1 MMNFV
6 HGLKRNNSL
15 IIKRKNKKYLN
26 SAIYQKDFK
35 KVLISFDDRSNII
48 SQRQNKINSNNL
60 NEESK
65 ANFNN
70 NSNGLIRLEKEKNN
84 LRKNLILPLK
94 FNNPNKKLNTDRGK
108 ISDQFEYDIKHK
120 NKCIFLTYKENNK
133 INKKRKEFKPIN
145 INRFINEINSFLLP
159 NEKTFEN
166 LKNLINYRIIYKE
179 SIKTP
184 DLEKLLKRCESQDK
198 QITYELFYR
207 YIIKKTFKELLKLGN
222 LNNSLIDKNQIK
234 KEYQKQINEIKEYLK
249 SQNKEYKN
257 NSYSKN
263 IDSSDI
269 TYKTSLPT
277 NLKESN
283 RSLHKIYKII
293 NIEKH
298 KPNVII
304 NPNSSSDFT
313 YHIHNFD
320 AASDEL
326 ENQNVSYKNQEL
338 NKKKFETLLSLK
350 ETSKFIDR
358 NKQLMKV
365 YNKMLLSIKKDH
377 HNSSMENK
385 KEQQYI
391 NSKFEINSNNDNL
404 KKKFEHSKEANS
416 NIRLKRIK
424 KNILNNNDSQKN
436 NNTNSKEDFQF
447 KTQAYE
453 KNKLKFNGFNYCLD
467 IHNKN
472 SNNND
477 DIINCLNSSEKM
489 VKFSNE
495 ILNEHINNTPYKD
508 KRYNRNLNLESNN
521 PTIKE
526 TFEFNNISQTNLDKS
541 ETFNN
546 SLILENEFKNK
557 DLDLKP
563 PSKFKSSLLKYSS
576 SQQNIFDDKFTINEK
591 FFQENDRLKLR
602 LNSKNYSQLFN
613 NEIDNSINK
622 EKIKQKNFNRF
633 LKRRFF
639 LKKKKTIKER
649 SFKDFLKDDISEENK
664 DIIQEEKNGNGN
676 SIKKS
681 TKNLK
686 HFDDDEKD
694 LIEKEWECKFKN
706 FKNYI
711 QKLKHMS
718 KDEFKDDTL
727 KFIKYYYD

>member
-1 MMNFV
+1 
-6 HGLKRNNSL
+6 
-15 IIKRKNKKYLN
+15 
-26 SAIYQKDFK
+26 
-35 KVLISFDDRSNII
+35 
-48 SQRQNKINSNNL
+48 
-60 NEESK
+60 
-65 ANFNN
+65 
-70 NSNGLIRLEKEKNN
+70 
-84 LRKNLILPLK
+84 
-94 FNNPNKKLNTDRGK
+94 
-108 ISDQFEYDIKHK
+108 
-120 NKCIFLTYKENNK
+120 
-133 INKKRKEFKPIN
+133 
-145 INRFINEINSFLLP
+145 
-159 NEKTFEN
+159 
-166 LKNLINYRIIYKE
+166 
-179 SIKTP
+179 
-184 DLEKLLKRCESQDK
+184 
-198 QITYELFYR
+198 
-207 YIIKKTFKELLKLGN
+207 
-222 LNNSLIDKNQIK
+222 
-234 KEYQKQINEIKEYLK
+234 
-249 SQNKEYKN
+249 
-257 NSYSKN
+257 
-263 IDSSDI
+263 
-269 TYKTSLPT
+269 
-277 NLKESN
+277 
-283 RSLHKIYKII
+283 
-293 NIEKH
+293 
-298 KPNVII
+298 
-304 NPNSSSDFT
+304 
-313 YHIHNFD
+313 
-320 AASDEL
+320 
-326 ENQNVSYKNQEL
+326 
-338 NKKKFETLLSLK
+338 
-350 ETSKFIDR
+350 
-358 NKQLMKV
+358 MKV
-365 YNKMLLSIKKDH
+365 YTKMLLSIKKDH

-416 NIRLKRIK
+416 NITLKRIK
-424 KNILNNNDSQKN
+424 KNILNNNDNQKN
-436 NNTNSKEDFQF
+436 INSNSKEDFQF

-664 DIIQEEKNGNGN
+664 DIIQEEKKGNEN

-711 QKLKHMS
+711 QKLKYMS